1 MATFNVCYLR
11 WYTDPENEAET
22 FAAYE
27 TIYRNVPIKYL
38 KKFTDEKNSLATNLS
53 HKSTTALKLGRAAF
67 MRTNNL
73 DYRRGVANAVED
85 FCNSATTPDAQEGLK
100 AFLEKREPIWK

>member
-38 KKFTDEKNSLATNLS
+38 KKFTNKDLKEFKGYQNL
-53 HKSTTALKLGRAAF
+53 TVIF
-67 MRTNNL
+67 
-73 DYRRGVANAVED
+73 
-85 FCNSATTPDAQEGLK
+85 
-100 AFLEKREPIWK
+100 